1 MKQDNKKLMDNLEQ
15 KPFPKPTENYSL
27 KYLQFASLLVSGYD
41 GTEPFYLYLKKYFSS
56 NKKHG
61 SRDRKQ
67 ISALC
72 YDYFRLGHGVRTE
85 VSLQEK
91 FLLGIFLCESLPSSL
106 LAAFKPEW
114 KDKIAETLENKLKIN
129 EEVFDVKKLFPFNEY
144 LSDKINV
151 VQFALSFLKQPKLFI
166 RIRPGKKSSVL
177 DKLKR
182 ANFSF
187 EKMNDQCIA
196 FANNEKVT
204 DVISVDKEAVI
215 QDYNSQRVGEVLLK
229 YNTRPTDN
237 LQRNNLP
244 ISVWD
249 CCAGSGGKS
258 ILAADMLKNIEL
270 TVTDIRSSIIQNLH
284 KRFAFAGI
292 KNYKSFVADIAS
304 KNKLSIDNNF
314 ELIIADVPCS
324 GSGTWSRTP
333 EQLTLFKEKEI
344 DKYAQLQ
351 KNIIKN
357 VVPYLDNNGIL
368 LYITCSVFKKEN
380 EDNVDFILET
390 FHLTLLKTEYFE
402 GYEMQGDTLFVAVFR
417 KESISH

>member
-1 MKQDNKKLMDNLEQ
+1 MDNPEKQ
-15 KPFPKPTENYSL
+15 SFEENTKNYAL
-27 KYLQFASLLVSGYD
+27 KYLQFASSIISGYN
-41 GTEPFYLYLKKYFSS
+41 GTEPFHLYLKKYFSS

-72 YDYFRLGHGVRTE
+72 YDYFRLGHGVITD

-91 FLLGIFLCESLPSSL
+91 FLLGIFLCESSPSSL
-106 LAAFKPEW
+106 LAAFNPLW
-114 KDKIAETLENKLKIN
+114 NDKVNETLGTKLKII
-129 EEVFDVKKLFPFNEY
+129 EELFDIKKIFPFNEY
-144 LSDKINV
+144 LGDKINV
-151 VQFALSFLKQPKLFI
+151 AQFALSFLKQPKLFI

-177 DKLKR
+177 DKLAR

-187 EKMNDQCIA
+187 EKLNDDCIA
-196 FANNEKVT
+196 FAHNEKVT
-204 DVISVDKEAVI
+204 DILSVDKEAVV

-229 YNTRPTDN
+229 YFTPLTDVADE
-237 LQRNNLP
+237 NNSP

-304 KNKLSIDNNF
+304 KIKLSIDNNF

-333 EQLTLFKEKEI
+333 EQLTFFKEKET

-390 FHLTLLKTEYFE
+390 FHLTLLKTEYLE
-402 GYEMQGDTLFVAVFR
+402 GYEMQADTLFVAVFR
-417 KESISH
+417 KELLSH